1 MRITEAAARLDMSP
15 RMLRY
20 REDLGLLPPLR
31 DRPYGRGH
39 AHRQFT
45 EEDLATITA
54 ALAIERRF
62 DITPAALAFGLRVL
76 TDPAARAAVADL
88 GRRTGHVP
96 AGPGAGR
103 ALDFEKERALRAL
116 GGALRGS
123 AERLTSVVGPA
134 TATTGN
140 APGAARAIPGAGR
153 EGDTGEGLP
162 MRGGHRGAMSLT
174 KAVCRR
180 CREPVPHPF
189 ARYQCRL
196 VHDRGNFTA
205 YRLLNCHYH
214 ENVIV
219 IMELP
224 AGTVER
230 RAIGNPTLPLN

>member
-1 MRITEAAARLDMSP
+1 MRITEAAARLGMSP

-20 REDLGLLPPLR
+20 REELGLLPPLR

-45 EEDLATITA
+45 EEDLAAITA

-116 GGALRGS
+116 GGGRLPISNKLRSGLLRNS
-123 AERLTSVVGPA
+123 YYPA
-134 TATTGN
+134 NDEVPAC
-140 APGAARAIPGAGR
+140 
-153 EGDTGEGLP
+153 
-162 MRGGHRGAMSLT
+162 
-174 KAVCRR
+174 CRR
-180 CREPVPHPF
+180 QAGTSNGRLAADRVNRVTTSEPV
-189 ARYQCRL
+189 
-196 VHDRGNFTA
+196 
-205 YRLLNCHYH
+205 
-214 ENVIV
+214 
-219 IMELP
+219 
-224 AGTVER
+224 
-230 RAIGNPTLPLN
+230 